1 MSIDSSKLIIDF
13 GALCVLAPIRKSCF
27 LRFALALAAVVLVAH
42 PFAAL
47 AQVVVAPSQVTPQ
60 TLRPAPTNEP
70 SGPAVSG
77 PEALQAPAGAN
88 RVNVV
93 VRRLAIEGGFPE
105 LERETRALAQP
116 IEGHPVTVARIYE
129 FANALEQAYARAGYV
144 LARVTLPPQ
153 KLIDRGDVRIIIV
166 DGFIEKVQVDNVAER
181 VRELVASRTASLVG
195 RRHITLAEIE
205 RSLLIA
211 GDAPGLRLKSTL
223 ARGVSPGGALLV
235 LEGTHQLVTGTVG
248 VDDLL
253 PASLGTW
260 SYGGDVAL
268 NSPFGFGEQFYASAR
283 AGGDPGLIFNDTS
296 PFWLLGAGIVAP
308 LGLEGWTVNPEYTNS
323 RTQPT
328 PGMGVLANVGR
339 FQRLAL
345 RTSYPLIR
353 TRSQVLTLTGA
364 FEYIVQNVTVP
375 LLATDLSEDRYGA
388 VRVGATSDSGLP
400 WLNETLQASAVFSHG
415 TGGRDGADASG
426 VPLSQE
432 GAGPLFAKA
441 NVDARLIQ
449 PLPQSFQF
457 DLIGRGQDS
466 FGKPLLVPEQLQLDG
481 PLAVSGYPIGTLNVD
496 EGASLRGELS
506 RSLLVQG
513 DGVPIDLTP
522 YIFGAFGIGRLL
534 EPTVLEVGVQRAA
547 SFGVGLR
554 SNIDM
559 PNGYQGASL
568 GLEVARQYSD
578 LKTVAH
584 GWRGNVTL
592 NVRF

>member
-1 MSIDSSKLIIDF
+1 MRRAVEFGGFCIPAGIGKSS
-13 GALCVLAPIRKSCF
+13 F
-27 LRFALALAAVVLVAH
+27 LRFALAAAIFVAH
-42 PFAAL
+42 PFAAR

-60 TLRPAPTNEP
+60 NLRPAPTNAP
-70 SGPAVSG
+70 SGPAISG

-105 LERETRALAQP
+105 LEYETRALAQP
-116 IEGHPVTVARIYE
+116 IEGQRVTIARIYE

-144 LARVTLPPQ
+144 LVRVTVPPQ
-153 KLIDRGDVRIIIV
+153 KLIDRGDVRIVIV

-181 VRELVASRTASLVG
+181 VRELVAARTASLVG

-211 GDAPGLRLKSTL
+211 GDVPGLRLKSTL
-223 ARGVSPGGALLV
+223 ARGASPGGALLV
-235 LEGTHQLVTGTVG
+235 LEGTQQLITGTVG
-248 VDDLL
+248 ADDLL

-268 NSPFGFGEQFYASAR
+268 NSPFGFGEQLYASAR
-283 AGGDPGLIFNDTS
+283 AGGDPGLIFNNTS
-296 PFWLLGAGIVAP
+296 PFWLLGAGIVVP
-308 LGLEGWTVNPEYTNS
+308 LGLEGWTFNPEYTNS
-323 RTQPT
+323 RTQTT
-328 PGMGVLANVGR
+328 PGMGALANVGR

-388 VRVGATSDSGLP
+388 VRVGAAYDSGLP
-400 WLNETLQASAVFSHG
+400 WLNQTLQASAVFSHG
-415 TGGRDGADASG
+415 TGGRDGADAVASG
-426 VPLSQE
+426 VSLSQE
-432 GAGPLFAKA
+432 GANPFFAKA

-449 PLPQSFQF
+449 PLPESFQI
-457 DLIGRGQDS
+457 DLIGRGQDA
-466 FGKPLLVPEQLQLDG
+466 FGKPLLVPEQFQLDG

-496 EGASLRGELS
+496 QGASLRGELS
-506 RSLLVQG
+506 RSFLVQS
-513 DGVPIDLTP
+513 DIAPFVLTQ
-522 YIFGAFGIGRLL
+522 YGFGAFGIGRLL

-554 SNIDM
+554 SNVDM

-578 LKTVAH
+578 LETVGH

>member
-1 MSIDSSKLIIDF
+1 MRRAAEF
-13 GALCVLAPIRKSCF
+13 GVLCIPAWVGKSCF
-27 LRFALALAAVVLVAH
+27 LRFALAFAAGILVVH
-42 PFAAL
+42 PFAAG

-60 TLRPAPTNEP
+60 NLRPAPPIVPGGLT
-70 SGPAVSG
+70 VSG
-77 PEALQAPAGAN
+77 TETLQAPAGAN

-93 VRRLAIEGGFPE
+93 VRRLAIEGGF
-105 LERETRALAQP
+105 REVENETHALAQP
-116 IEGHPVTVARIYE
+116 IEGQRVTVARIYE

-144 LARVTLPPQ
+144 LVRVTVPPQ
-153 KLIDRGDVRIIIV
+153 KLIDRGDVRIIVV
-166 DGFIEKVQVDNVAER
+166 DGVIEKVQVDNVPER
-181 VRELVASRTASLVG
+181 ERALVANRMASLVG
-195 RRHITLAEIE
+195 RRHVTLAEIE

-223 ARGVSPGGALLV
+223 ARGASPGGALLV

-248 VDDLL
+248 ADDLL

-296 PFWLLGAGIVAP
+296 PFWLLGAGIVLP

-328 PGMGVLANVGR
+328 PGTGVLANIGR

-364 FEYIVQNVTVP
+364 FEYIVQNVALP
-375 LLATDLSEDRYGA
+375 LFATDLSEDRYSA
-388 VRVGATSDSGLP
+388 VRVGAAYDSGLP

-415 TGGRDGADASG
+415 TGGRDGADAVASG
-426 VPLSQE
+426 IPLSRE
-432 GAGPLFAKA
+432 GASPFFAKA

-449 PLPQSFQF
+449 PLPESFQI

-466 FGKPLLVPEQLQLDG
+466 FGKPLLVPEQFQLDG

-506 RSLLVQG
+506 RSFLVQS
-513 DGVPIDLTP
+513 DIAPLVLTP
-522 YIFGAFGIGRLL
+522 YGFGAFGIGRLL
-534 EPTVLEVGVQRAA
+534 EPTILEVGVQRAG

-554 SNIDM
+554 SGIDM

-578 LKTVAH
+578 VETVAH